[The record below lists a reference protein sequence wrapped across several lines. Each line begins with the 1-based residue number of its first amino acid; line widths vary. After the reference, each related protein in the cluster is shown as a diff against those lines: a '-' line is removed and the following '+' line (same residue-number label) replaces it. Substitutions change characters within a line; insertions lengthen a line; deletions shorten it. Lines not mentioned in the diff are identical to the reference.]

1 MAYAPSE
8 DSDQPGH
15 MPSLFRVFA
24 VHMKKAWVLCYPL
37 SAQQRLLS
45 DWADAQADLSLHW
58 AHMPFCWFCHEACHI
73 CKSIDSCFCIYSN
86 KKKRLPFSEGKIGQ
100 LPTNLGLSYFCQNF
114 RTLWTHFRNHFV
126 PRCQFKALE
135 MQLPSGNFKTE
146 DSLVFVVQ
154 LSVFLAQ
161 IIYLYLSILLYH
173 KSA

>member
-1 MAYAPSE
+1 MACAPSE

-24 VHMKKAWVLCYPL
+24 VHMKKAWVLSYPL

-86 KKKRLPFSEGKIGQ
+86 KKTPPIFRGKNWPIANKFGIILFLPKFSNS
-100 LPTNLGLSYFCQNF
+100 L
-114 RTLWTHFRNHFV
+114 
-126 PRCQFKALE
+126 
-135 MQLPSGNFKTE
+135 
-146 DSLVFVVQ
+146 DSLQKSFCPKM
-154 LSVFLAQ
+154 SV
-161 IIYLYLSILLYH
+161 
-173 KSA
+173 